1 MKRFS
6 YIVKKHCLRR
16 GWVSLAFSAIALL
29 SFTGTSHAQAAQTA
43 QAEQAA
49 QNREPAILIDNVT
62 VSETLVRLGD
72 LFRNAGSLSN
82 KAVFRAP
89 SIGQSGTI
97 SALRVIDAARRA
109 GLHHIAPSAIQTV
122 HVRRASEL
130 VTEQDVT
137 EGIKAQL
144 RAKGY
149 IAASGRVDMELSSRL
164 IDQHASPAVAHP
176 FDLRNL
182 RFDRN
187 SGRFSTD
194 LFIGGREDIG
204 TIRLTG
210 RAIETVMAP
219 VLTRNMRRGEVVAE
233 SDVTLTPMP
242 RQQAIL
248 AKPAS
253 IKDIIGM
260 ATRQPLRA
268 GIIANEGYFVAPDI
282 VERSANVTI
291 LFKAGSLTLSMM
303 GKALTGGAKG
313 DIISVQNVQ
322 TNRIVRAQ
330 VIDRGLLQINTP
342 TTSIAALGAT
352 E

>member
-1 MKRFS
+1 MKRLFD
-6 YIVKKHCLRR
+6 IVTKRSQPS
-16 GWVSLAFSAIALL
+16 GWMRLALCATAVLSLAGL
-29 SFTGTSHAQAAQTA
+29 SHAQTIKAPSSK
-43 QAEQAA
+43 
-49 QNREPAILIDNVT
+49 EPAILIGNVT

-72 LFRNAGSLSN
+72 LFKNAGELSN

-97 SALRVIDAARRA
+97 SALRVVDAARRA
-109 GLHHIAPSAIQTV
+109 GLSRIAPSSIQTV
-122 HVRRASEL
+122 HVKRASDL

-149 IAASGRVDMELSSRL
+149 IAASGRVDMELSTRL
-164 IDQHASPAVAHP
+164 VDQHASTAAARP

-182 RFDRN
+182 RFDRT
-187 SGRFSTD
+187 SGRFSAE
-194 LFIGGREDIG
+194 LSIGGRDDIG
-204 TIRLTG
+204 IIRLTG
-210 RAIETVMAP
+210 QAIETVMAP

-233 SDVTLTPMP
+233 SDITLTPMP
-242 RQQAIL
+242 RQQAML
-248 AKPAS
+248 AKPAA

-268 GIIANEGYFVAPDI
+268 GLIANEGYFVAPDI

-291 LFKAGSLTLSMM
+291 LFKAGNLTLSMM
-303 GKALTGGAKG
+303 GKAITGGAKG

-322 TNRIVRAQ
+322 TNRIVRAE

-342 TTSIAALGAT
+342 ITSIAALGAT

>member
-1 MKRFS
+1 MKRLID
-6 YIVKKHCLRR
+6 IVKRHSLRK
-16 GWVSLAFSAIALL
+16 GWMGLVLSATTLL
-29 SFTGTSHAQAAQTA
+29 SLTITGQAQLAQQPLQT
-43 QAEQAA
+43 ED
-49 QNREPAILIDNVT
+49 PAILIGNVT

-72 LFRNAGSLSN
+72 LFKNAGPLSN
-82 KAVFRAP
+82 KAVFRSP

-97 SALRVIDAARRA
+97 SAQRVIDAARRA
-109 GLHHIAPSAIQTV
+109 GMTRIAQTAIQIV
-122 HVRRASEL
+122 QVKRASDL

-137 EGIKAQL
+137 EGIKEQL
-144 RAKGY
+144 RIKGY
-149 IAASGRVDMELSSRL
+149 IAASGRVDMELSGRL
-164 IDQHASPAVAHP
+164 ADQHASTSAASPY
-176 FDLRNL
+176 DLRNI

-187 SGRFSTD
+187 SGRFSAELT
-194 LFIGGREDIG
+194 IGGRADIG

-219 VLTRNMRRGEVVAE
+219 VLTRNMRRGEVIAE
-233 SDVTLTPMP
+233 SDVTLTAMP

-253 IKDIIGM
+253 IKSIIGM

-268 GIIANEGYFVAPDI
+268 GMIANEGYFVAPDI

-291 LFKAGSLTLSMM
+291 LFKAGNLTLSMM

-322 TNRIVRAQ
+322 TNRIVRAE
-330 VIDRGLLQINTP
+330 VIDHGLLQINTP

-352 E
+352 K